1 MQINRIGG
9 EKHKELQLWV
19 YQTPHYIVE
28 KLKM

>member
-9 EKHKELQLWV
+9 EKRKELQLWV